1 MSWISQKV
9 REMCDCLHSFSMTRE
24 CQQSLALERTGH
36 TRFAA
41 PSQPPERRGASR
53 SASPAVG
60 GQSGSSINAL
70 ENSVFGT
77 VGILGHR
84 MSPGGSGEERSANR
98 LRTGRCSMTGYRPTT
113 TLAVVRRVRAM
124 AREFRVKEPPAGPPT
139 RAPHNV
145 LLRRTRSP
153 GHRAGRGP
161 GPSLA
166 CGAWRT
172 L

>member
-60 GQSGSSINAL
+60 GPKRLVYQRSRKLGVARDGGARYSGTR
-70 ENSVFGT
+70 VFNFNG
-77 VGILGHR
+77 
-84 MSPGGSGEERSANR
+84 
-98 LRTGRCSMTGYRPTT
+98 
-113 TLAVVRRVRAM
+113 
-124 AREFRVKEPPAGPPT
+124 
-139 RAPHNV
+139 
-145 LLRRTRSP
+145 
-153 GHRAGRGP
+153 
-161 GPSLA
+161 
-166 CGAWRT
+166 
-172 L
+172 